1 MHDMIGFQALAFNT
15 SETKSSLTIDFTTKL
30 AFLAPENLRE
40 NSKELMSCNE
50 EPTILVLSIYVLPN
64 LNSKTSGRL
73 LRTKS
78 NAIDVWAKTCH
89 NGHAQSLKK
98 TKQLYKKKIFDEL
111 SPGWGLDEWN
121 YSVIPILQ
129 THYIDVFVSST
140 SGGVGGGVIWEGGLL
155 NLANKMLSIPHKE

>member
-40 NSKELMSCNE
+40 ISKELISCNE
-50 EPTILVLSIYVLPN
+50 KPTIFVLSIYVLPN

-89 NGHAQSLKK
+89 NEHAQSLKK
-98 TKQLYKKKIFDEL
+98 TKQLYVKKKDFRWTFAWLGLGRVEL
-111 SPGWGLDEWN
+111 QCNPNIANSLFWCL
-121 YSVIPILQ
+121 YFK
-129 THYIDVFVSST
+129 H
-140 SGGVGGGVIWEGGLL
+140 VGGRGVIWEGGLL